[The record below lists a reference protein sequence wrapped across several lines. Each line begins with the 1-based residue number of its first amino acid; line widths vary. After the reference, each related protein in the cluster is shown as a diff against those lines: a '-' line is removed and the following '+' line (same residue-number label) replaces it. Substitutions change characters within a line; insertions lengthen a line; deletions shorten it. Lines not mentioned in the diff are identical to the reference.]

1 MAAQEKVAEISD
13 DSSEDEL
20 NENENNNNSSP
31 ELLLEKKGILS
42 KWTNYIHGWQV
53 NCFAQFRVYS
63 CSFCAFK
70 ISKKADS
77 CIEFKIRH
85 FNLLR

>member
-13 DSSEDEL
+13 DSSEDEF

-53 NCFAQFRVYS
+53 ARFTRVFFQFTTA
-63 CSFCAFK
+63 AFL
-70 ISKKADS
+70 
-77 CIEFKIRH
+77 CV
-85 FNLLR
+85 FNFFLKLLYV

>member
-13 DSSEDEL
+13 DSSEDEF

-53 NCFAQFRVYS
+53 ARFTRVFFFSLQLQLFYVFLI
-63 CSFCAFK
+63 SFLK
-70 ISKKADS
+70 
-77 CIEFKIRH
+77 
-85 FNLLR
+85 LLYV